1 VSGRFSTPLI
11 NAVRYRNEE
20 CPEIIQI
27 LLQAG
32 ANPKVRDAAGKT
44 ALDYAKEKGYTTI
57 IQLLEEAQ

>member
-1 VSGRFSTPLI
+1 M
-11 NAVRYRNEE
+11 NQKADM
-20 CPEIIQI
+20 IIQI